1 MSMSQ
6 EDFDIEG
13 LARHLHLTA
22 PQVQKMA
29 DRGQLPGRKIG
40 GQWRFSPAEVHH
52 WVEERIGALDEGELA
67 AMEDVLQGHE
77 PTEEAICIADLL
89 PTDAISA
96 ELPAKTARSAI
107 DAMVQL
113 GSETG
118 HLWDPPKM
126 AEAVRAR
133 ETLFPTAL
141 DNGVAL
147 LHPRRPMSTILAE
160 PFLALGRT
168 PSGIPFGG
176 SRGTLTD
183 IFFLICSVTDSEHL
197 RTLARLSRILSAPGM
212 LSDLRHADDKYTMLD
227 VIRQYEAE
235 L

>member
-1 MSMSQ
+1 MTQ
-6 EDFDIEG
+6 DDFDIEG
-13 LARHLHLTA
+13 LARYLHLTA

-29 DRGQLPGRKIG
+29 DRGNLPGRKIA

-52 WVEERIGALDEGELA
+52 WLEERIGALDEDELA
-67 AMEDVLQGHE
+67 AMEDVLHSHDPSDE
-77 PTEEAICIADLL
+77 VICIVDLL
-89 PTDAISA
+89 PVDAISA

-107 DAMVQL
+107 DSMVDLAAQ
-113 GSETG
+113 TG
-118 HLWDPPKM
+118 FLWDPPKM
-126 AEAVRAR
+126 ADAVRAR

-147 LHPRRPMSTILAE
+147 LHPRRPMNNILAE

-176 SRGTLTD
+176 ARGTLTD
-183 IFFLICSVTDSEHL
+183 IFFLICSVTESEHL
-197 RTLARLSRILSAPGM
+197 RTLARLSRILSASGV
-212 LSDLRHADDKYTMLD
+212 LSDLRDAEDNYAMRE
-227 VIRQYEAE
+227 VIQRYEAE

>member
-1 MSMSQ
+1 MAQ

-13 LARHLHLTA
+13 LARYLHLTA

-29 DRGQLPGRKIG
+29 DRDQLPGRKIA

-52 WVEERIGALDEGELA
+52 WLEERIGALDESELQ
-67 AMEDVLQGHE
+67 AMEGVLQHHAPSSE
-77 PTEEAICIADLL
+77 LVCIADLIS
-89 PTDAISA
+89 TDTISA
-96 ELPAKTARSAI
+96 ELPAKTARSVI
-107 DAMVQL
+107 DAMVDL
-113 GSETG
+113 GNQSG
-118 HLWDPPKM
+118 LLWDPPKM

-141 DNGVAL
+141 DIGVAL
-147 LHPRRPMSTILAE
+147 LHPRRPMTNILAE

-168 PSGIPFGG
+168 PNGIPFGG
-176 SRGTLTD
+176 AHGTLTD
-183 IFFLICSVTDSEHL
+183 IFFLICSVTDGEHL

-212 LSDLRHADDKYTMLD
+212 LSDLRHADDKYEMLD
-227 VIRQYEAE
+227 IVQRYESE

>member
-1 MSMSQ
+1 MAQ
-6 EDFDIEG
+6 DDFDIEG
-13 LARHLHLTA
+13 LARYLHLTA

-29 DRGQLPGRKIG
+29 EREQLPGRKIA

-52 WVEERIGALDEGELA
+52 WLEERIGASDEGELA
-67 AMEDVLQGHE
+67 AMEDVLHSHH
-77 PTEEAICIADLL
+77 PSEEIIRIADLL

-107 DAMVQL
+107 DAMIDLAAQ
-113 GSETG
+113 TG
-118 HLWDPPKM
+118 FLWDPPKM

-133 ETLFPTAL
+133 ENLFPTAL

-147 LHPRRPMSTILAE
+147 LHPRRPMNNILAE

-168 PSGIPFGG
+168 GSGIPFGG
-176 SRGTLTD
+176 ARGTLTD

-212 LSDLRHADDKYTMLD
+212 LGDLRDAADKYEMLD
-227 VIRQYEAE
+227 VIRRYESE